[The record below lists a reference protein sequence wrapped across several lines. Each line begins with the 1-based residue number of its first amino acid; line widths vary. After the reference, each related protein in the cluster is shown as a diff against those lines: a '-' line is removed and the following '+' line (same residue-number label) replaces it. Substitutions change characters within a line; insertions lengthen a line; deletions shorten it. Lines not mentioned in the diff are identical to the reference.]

1 MLTPASSTQ
10 PPADL
15 TIVIPT
21 YNERDQIGPLLQRVF
36 DACDRNNLAVEVVI
50 VDDNST
56 DGTGVVADEW
66 ACHRRVRVIHRPGKL
81 GLGTAVLD
89 GFAVARSEIVGV
101 MDGDLSHPPELLPRL
116 FRTLSTGNLDLV
128 VGSRYIRGGGTSDWS
143 PGRHLL
149 SRLGCSLAR
158 PLTPVR
164 DAMSGFFL
172 VRRERLD
179 GFRTSV
185 GGFKIGLEI
194 FVRSKPRRLAEV
206 GYVFV
211 GRSLGVSKMTFA
223 EARGFLNQ
231 LVSLY
236 GHALAVPASRPAYVR
251 IPDVQNCEPSG
262 SRSGA

>member
-1 MLTPASSTQ
+1 MP
-10 PPADL
+10 
-15 TIVIPT
+15 
-21 YNERDQIGPLLQRVF
+21 
-36 DACDRNNLAVEVVI
+36 
-50 VDDNST
+50 
-56 DGTGVVADEW
+56 GTFQEA
-66 ACHRRVRVIHRPGKL
+66 ATHA
-81 GLGTAVLD
+81 AVLD

-128 VGSRYIRGGGTSDWS
+128 VGSRYVRGGGTSDWS
-143 PGRHLL
+143 LGRLLL

-185 GGFKIGLEI
+185 SGFKIGFEI

-236 GHALAVPASRPAYVR
+236 YHALAAPASRPAYVR
-251 IPDVQNCEPSG
+251 MPDVQNGEPSA